1 MVIWMNENVTPP
13 KKFNTNIIWIILV
26 IILLAGNIIFVIS
39 WLGAKSTIDRYSNAA
54 DEIAALDRDLTD
66 CWVRLDD
73 AEEVKKVLERRIDA
87 LEKRINR
94 MRDEVIG
101 ISSMSNEAARELRL
115 KGLKNPE
122 QEIIEDLMNHPEL
135 IQYQPVLGG
144 KMGFY
149 DRKKI
154 FVLNEHFVYAHFS
167 DGHSSGTMVLEYDV
181 DDNAEISWQ
190 VLKAYKN

>member
-1 MVIWMNENVTPP
+1 MNENAVPP
-13 KKFNTNIIWIILV
+13 KTSGKNIIWIILV
-26 IILLAGNIIFVIS
+26 IILLAGNAVFIIS
-39 WLGAKSTIDRYSNAA
+39 WLGAKSKVDRYSNAA

-73 AEEVKKVLERRIDA
+73 SEEAKKVLERRIDA
-87 LEKRINR
+87 LEKRINK

-101 ISSMSNEAARELRL
+101 ISSMSREASRALRE
-115 KGLKNPE
+115 KGLQNPE
-122 QEIIEDLMNHPEL
+122 EDIITDLMNHPEL
-135 IQYQPVLGG
+135 IQYQPILGG

-149 DRKKI
+149 NKKKI

-167 DGHSSGTMVLEYDV
+167 DGHTSGTMILEYDV